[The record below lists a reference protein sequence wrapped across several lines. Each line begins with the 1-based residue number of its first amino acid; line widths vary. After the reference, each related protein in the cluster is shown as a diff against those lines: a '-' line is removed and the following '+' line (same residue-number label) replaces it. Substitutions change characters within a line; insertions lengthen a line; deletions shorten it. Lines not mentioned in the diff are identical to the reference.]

1 MFWIVGRKNKCIEK
15 AILKL
20 KKKKKIPISNKVL
33 NDVQC
38 VINNCY

>member
-15 AILKL
+15 AILKI
-20 KKKKKIPISNKVL
+20 KKKKIPISNKVL